1 MLTRSGCRSDE
12 AANSRDA
19 LALLH
24 SAALV
29 HDPFRVAF
37 LDSDM
42 PATESQE
49 LAKHIASDPEFKE
62 VAVVFM
68 VPLGRER
75 NLNSLHLQGFAGS
88 LSKPVWQAS
97 LYRALGH
104 ALRERR
110 SETVESPEVPVAPRS
125 MSCNAPIA
133 RVLIVDDN
141 VTNQQ
146 VASAILRKLGHQADV
161 VGCGTEA
168 LDALRTADYDVVLMD
183 CEMPMMDGYETARQ
197 IRLGSNG
204 IRNPDIPILAVTAH
218 AMRGDREK
226 CIAAGMNDYLPKPIE
241 PGQLAAIL
249 PKLLPC
255 LASPPPVSAP
265 AVKSPSGRE
274 VVFDPEELLA
284 RLSGDESLA
293 RKIVAGFLTHV
304 PGQLQTLAK
313 CIESGDAPGVSLQ
326 AHAIKGAAAAVAAPA
341 LHDLCGKIEQVATP
355 GNLSSAGPLL
365 TLIEQQLEKFRVTL
379 TKSGWVPPSTR
390 RK

>member
-104 ALRERR
+104 ALREKKR
-110 SETVESPEVPVAPRS
+110 
-125 MSCNAPIA
+125 NGGIA
-133 RVLIVDDN
+133 
-141 VTNQQ
+141 
-146 VASAILRKLGHQADV
+146 G
-161 VGCGTEA
+161 
-168 LDALRTADYDVVLMD
+168 
-183 CEMPMMDGYETARQ
+183 
-197 IRLGSNG
+197 GS
-204 IRNPDIPILAVTAH
+204 
-218 AMRGDREK
+218 
-226 CIAAGMNDYLPKPIE
+226 
-241 PGQLAAIL
+241 
-249 PKLLPC
+249 
-255 LASPPPVSAP
+255 SSAP
-265 AVKSPSGRE
+265 K
-274 VVFDPEELLA
+274 
-284 RLSGDESLA
+284 
-293 RKIVAGFLTHV
+293 HV
-304 PGQLQTLAK
+304 LQR
-313 CIESGDAPGVSLQ
+313 
-326 AHAIKGAAAAVAAPA
+326 AHRPRP
-341 LHDLCGKIEQVATP
+341 D
-355 GNLSSAGPLL
+355 
-365 TLIEQQLEKFRVTL
+365 
-379 TKSGWVPPSTR
+379 R
-390 RK
+390 RRQCH